1 MDVGIVNDL
10 GRRNNVGREMNVD
23 REIDFGREKD
33 IGRGILIV
41 FIVNYFHLY
50 LQNSME
56 IQRNG
61 KKWNNLNRR

>member
-23 REIDFGREKD
+23 REIDFGGEKD
-33 IGRGILIV
+33 IGRGIVIV

-50 LQNSME
+50 LQNSIE
-56 IQRNG
+56 RQRNG
-61 KKWNNLNRR
+61 KKWNHLIRR